1 MKPTL
6 LFIASIALLC
16 ACQKE
21 VPKEMTLE
29 ERQKIAEEI
38 RQHQYKWTNSLE
50 VFNMETFKSFVDE
63 MVPGDDEVW
72 MGNPAMWLN
81 ELTFYPNNE
90 VISETWQPAIENRS
104 STIFIVEKDY
114 VGVVS
119 PEYAVYVATGAFSVT
134 DKEGNNTG
142 DIPMTSTSVYVKKN
156 NKWKV
161 LHWHNSWETN

>member
-1 MKPTL
+1 MKNTL

-38 RQHQYKWTNSLE
+38 RQHQYQWTNSLE
-50 VFNMETFKSFVDE
+50 IFNMENFKSFVDE

-81 ELTFYPNNE
+81 ELSF
-90 VISETWQPAIENRS
+90 
-104 STIFIVEKDY
+104 
-114 VGVVS
+114 
-119 PEYAVYVATGAFSVT
+119 
-134 DKEGNNTG
+134 
-142 DIPMTSTSVYVKKN
+142 
-156 NKWKV
+156 
-161 LHWHNSWETN
+161 